1 MLQTSIIIDHQ
12 ERRIYMFQQ
21 NEVKISDSEWLIMQ
35 VIWNKSPL
43 YMGDIVS
50 ALSYTPW
57 RRTTIQTMV
66 ARLVTKNVIATNRTG
81 YAFLYYP
88 LITREDAVN
97 MYTKS
102 FIERVYRGN
111 AGELVAA
118 VAESDMLKPDDKK
131 RLKKLF

>member
-1 MLQTSIIIDHQ
+1 
-12 ERRIYMFQQ
+12 
-21 NEVKISDSEWLIMQ
+21 
-35 VIWNKSPL
+35 
-43 YMGDIVS
+43 MGDIVS

-88 LITREDAVN
+88 LISREDAVN

-102 FIERVYRGN
+102 FVERVYCGN
-111 AGELVAA
+111 AADLVTKI
-118 VAESDMLKPDDKK
+118 AESDMLKPDDKK
-131 RLKKLF
+131 KLKKLF